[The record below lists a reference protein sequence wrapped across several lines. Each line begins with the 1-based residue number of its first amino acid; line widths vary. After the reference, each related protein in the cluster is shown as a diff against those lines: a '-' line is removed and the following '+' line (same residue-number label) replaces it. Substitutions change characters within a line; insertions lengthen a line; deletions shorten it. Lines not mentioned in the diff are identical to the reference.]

1 MNFIGEKC
9 PVCNN
14 KFTADDDVVVCPEC
28 GAPHHRECYKIEN
41 KCANEEYHGTG
52 FKWERSAAAEEKN
65 NSVEATVSCPVCR
78 FLNSE
83 SAEICARCG
92 SKLHPEH
99 HNEDEPQQEQ
109 RSGQYYG
116 NGSSQ
121 GQGAYQDIFRGAETA
136 NGQETMFS
144 FLGFDPNEDMGGATL
159 TEVTGFVR
167 TNTLYSIPIFKR
179 MKDLGTKISFNLSCL
194 IFPNLYFANRKM
206 WLWAFIA
213 TFIEV
218 ICSLPSLIVVM
229 ADMSSN
235 GAFAIPGAEVLA
247 EFVSDHESDLFFFN
261 EVFGMAFWVI
271 KIVCCI
277 FGNWLYYRF
286 TMNSLKKM
294 KEQSSGGEITVG
306 TLILKGGTKPLNM
319 ILILAVTGLIS
330 SAAVAAFAV
339 YPQLLNIFIL

>member
-14 KFTADDDVVVCPEC
+14 RFTAEDDIVVCPEC
-28 GAPHHRECYKIEN
+28 GAPHHRECYKLEN

-52 FKWERSAAAEEKN
+52 YKWERSASAAEKN
-65 NSVEATVSCPVCR
+65 NAVEATANCPVCG
-78 FLNSE
+78 FLNKE
-83 SAEICARCG
+83 TDENCARCG
-92 SKLHPEH
+92 SRLHAEAQ
-99 HNEDEPQQEQ
+99 PQPEQ
-109 RSGQYYG
+109 RTTQ
-116 NGSSQ
+116 NGSYH

-159 TEVTGFVR
+159 TEVSGFVR
-167 TNTLYSIPIFKR
+167 TNILYYLPIFKR
-179 MKDLGTKISFNLSCL
+179 MKDFGTKISFNLTCL

-206 WLWAFIA
+206 WFWAIIA
-213 TFIEV
+213 TILEV

-235 GAFAIPGAEVLA
+235 GAFAIPGAEILA
-247 EFVSDHESDLFFFN
+247 EFVSNHKDDLFFFN
-261 EVFGMAFWVI
+261 EVFGMAFWVV
-271 KIVCCI
+271 KIVCCL

-286 TMNSLKKM
+286 TLSSLKKL
-294 KEQSSGGEITVG
+294 KEQSPDSAVAPGV
-306 TLILKGGTKPLNM
+306 LIAKGGTKPLNM
-319 ILILAVTGLIS
+319 ILVLAITGLIS
-330 SAAVAAFAV
+330 SAVIAAFTA